1 MKKEGKLFVHIFS
14 WPQDGVL
21 SVPAL
26 TSSIGKIYLMNNP
39 GKALDYTMEDGKI
52 QVSLLEGAPDEIN
65 SVVVVEVAGLPEAA
79 VK

>member
-14 WPQDGVL
+14 WPQNEVL
-21 SVPAL
+21 SIPPL
-26 TSSIGKIYLMNNP
+26 TSPIGKIYLMNNL